1 MTKSIVLAA
10 LICAWVAAP
19 VLCQSPPS
27 AALKRQVFAAES
39 SFAASMAERNLAAFA
54 TYVSP
59 EAIFFGDTTV
69 MRGKEEVLARWRGFF
84 IHANAPFSW
93 KPDVIE
99 VLSSGN
105 LALSSGPVFDP
116 KGKKVGTFNSIWR
129 RERNGKWQVIFD
141 KGCS

>member
-1 MTKSIVLAA
+1 MTWSTVLIGLTTFSLSTPLLAQ
-10 LICAWVAAP
+10 AP
-19 VLCQSPPS
+19 H
-27 AALKRQVFAAES
+27 ATLKRQVFVAES
-39 SFAASMAERNLAAFA
+39 SFAASMAERSLAAFA
-54 TYVSP
+54 SYVSP

-84 IHANAPFSW
+84 TEPGAPFSW

-116 KGKKVGTFNSIWR
+116 KGQKVGSFSSIWR
-129 RERNGKWQVIFD
+129 RERDGKWKIIFD
-141 KGCS
+141 KGCR